1 MPCLP
6 AGMEGMPRAIR
17 SSLLIAA
24 SAVHQSAAQ
33 LHEPAP
39 CPCCGV
45 GMTAGGGQEHQA
57 PQDLQSVIQYPI
69 CPKTVDGLQVESEV
83 LDLAWEHR
91 ADGKDS
97 THAHRLLF
105 LSPLLPPQRNKSSLS
120 GMSSNHP
127 APQVS
132 VSPASTS
139 ATRWA
144 GTESPC

>member
-1 MPCLP
+1 MLTSRY
-6 AGMEGMPRAIR
+6 GRD
-17 SSLLIAA
+17 
-24 SAVHQSAAQ
+24 AQ
-33 LHEPAP
+33 GNQEFALARPDQD
-39 CPCCGV
+39 
-45 GMTAGGGQEHQA
+45 GQEHQA
-57 PQDLQSVIQYPI
+57 PQDLQSVVQDPI
-69 CPKTVDGLQVESEV
+69 GPKIVGGLQVEGEV

-91 ADGKDS
+91 ADDKDS
-97 THAHRLLF
+97 THAHRLLS
-105 LSPLLPPQRNKSSLS
+105 LCHLLPPQRNKSSLS